1 MPATTSVMRICAPW
15 AAICLAVRLEA
26 AQAEPG
32 GATCDDAGV
41 AVFAAMPTD
50 VADACRGAADAIA
63 FFRAARLQTDVAMEI
78 HVRNALPQGVGPGAA
93 GGFLARE
100 GRILMLP
107 YAEFRK
113 IGTWFGVPIDRRLYR
128 SLAAHEV
135 AHALASGNFAVRMPS
150 VEAHEYI
157 AYVTM
162 FSTMDPGL
170 RERILAAIPETE
182 PERTPRLSAAFH
194 LFEPMRFGVT
204 AYRHYIGPDGGPEY
218 LRDILAGRAMAH

>member
-1 MPATTSVMRICAPW
+1 MPVASSVLRTCARC
-15 AAICLAVRLEA
+15 AGLCLALRLDAALAGAGTAMCEA
-26 AQAEPG
+26 GE
-32 GATCDDAGV
+32 V
-41 AVFAAMPTD
+41 AVFAAAGED
-50 VADACRGAADAIA
+50 VADACGGAADAIG
-63 FFRAARLQTDVAMEI
+63 FFRATRLLADMPVEI
-78 HVRNALPQGVGPGAA
+78 HVQDVLQQAVGPGAA

-182 PERTPRLSAAFH
+182 PERTPWLSAAFH